1 MNMKKAYLLTGLAAG
16 FFAFSAHAAA
26 IPKGA
31 AYDKRIQYVNY
42 NPDNVVVIR
51 AEIGRAVL
59 VQLAQDERVEGENKA
74 IVAGNTGAWK
84 LKTSGNNIFFKPT
97 TETPETNLL
106 ISTNKRTYAFDLRM
120 AGRKQPPTYILR
132 FRYPEEAA
140 RLRPVSYTHL
150 TLPTSDLV

>member
-84 LKTSGNNIFFKPT
+84 LKTSGNNIFSSPQPKHLKPT
-97 TETPETNLL
+97 C
-106 ISTNKRTYAFDLRM
+106 
-120 AGRKQPPTYILR
+120 
-132 FRYPEEAA
+132 
-140 RLRPVSYTHL
+140 
-150 TLPTSDLV
+150 